1 MFKVIKILLRLA
13 AFFAFASLAFWLS
26 GIENYQDTLKKLE
39 KLPDCDFRALAESF
53 WNRGQ
58 EAEAFACLEY
68 SISNGLPDAAACNM
82 LRNKYLN
89 ATGRLFSVGRG
100 FITGDVV
107 NLESLGG
114 AVVSDIILY
123 GDLRDI
129 AKELFI
135 NEQTDPFI
143 LLLSTAGAATT
154 LFPPA
159 DGTLSLIKIA
169 KKTHSLAKPLQKN
182 LESAIT
188 LALKS
193 RSKSSAAEALKIII
207 SPIWDLSKRTKT
219 WTGFSSVLKFAESPS
234 EISAVCRLLDKS
246 PANAA
251 KLEQILFISGKNSK
265 RSFEI
270 IVDNSQK
277 GMDYL
282 YGILRKGPKSVQ
294 FAARHPALISRSA
307 KNTYKAY
314 PVFAAKIEDYIK
326 ASLFMRPALKWI
338 LVFCLTVAAAASVL
352 PYRYIFSESKNVDK
366 NHFRMRA
373 VSGAFISCIL
383 IAAAITGILAARGS
397 AENEPQ
403 NITTEGPIKKPL
415 TFWANVTCDIN
426 VLIDEDKYW
435 NDSLEIN
442 IKAPIVKIGDRQY
455 AVCGFDAIGFGWD
468 EIAAERVF
476 NLHVCVSKRGE
487 KPFSFSPKLAYSDG
501 HSTVYIP
508 LETDCE
514 TPLEL
519 AGKDVDMDDVAI
531 FSKATGFK
539 NSPVE
544 ISISTDG
551 DLNIYSPCDDGDS
564 IVLRGGLFYGTISAS
579 KATPPL
585 CRRISDGVPDEFLEI
600 PLVKPS
606 DQRYYT
612 DFMRAVSEIS
622 KARPK

>member
-107 NLESLGG
+107 NLESLVG

-159 DGTLSLIKIA
+159 DGTLTLIKIA

-476 NLHVCVSKRGE
+476 NLQVCVSKRGE

-508 LETDCE
+508 LETNCE

-544 ISISTDG
+544 ISIPTDG